1 MADSMDTTSTTH
13 AELENGS
20 TEQEDIKMNGVSTEL
35 NDEKPKP
42 TEASTKSGPP
52 ENSPSKSPEQPQEA
66 SEPHL
71 SKSALKRLRRQQAWE
86 EQKKERKL
94 RDKLKK
100 KQKKEEERRAREEE
114 LKTKAGQKRKAGGE
128 EEGDAVD
135 AEDGE
140 NGAIVKKQK
149 KTPTLVPIT
158 IIIDCSFDD
167 LMHEKVWD
175 YFAPPTLIPTYS
187 NMAASLI
194 H

>member
-1 MADSMDTTSTTH
+1 MADSMNTTSTAH
-13 AELENGS
+13 AELESGSTKHEDTTMNEVSTKLNGEPTEVTTKSEPSAKSSAKSPGKS
-20 TEQEDIKMNGVSTEL
+20 TEQ
-35 NDEKPKP
+35 
-42 TEASTKSGPP
+42 
-52 ENSPSKSPEQPQEA
+52 PQGA
-66 SEPHL
+66 SEPQL
-71 SKSALKRLRRQQAWE
+71 SKNALKRLRRQQAWE

-114 LKTKAGQKRKAGGE
+114 SKAKAGQKRKVGGE

-135 AEDGE
+135 AEDLE

-167 LMHEKVWD
+167 LMHEKVCD
-175 YFAPPTLIPTYS
+175 YIVPPPSSYPNT
-187 NMAASLI
+187 
-194 H
+194 